1 MNRSRFWRRPLR
13 SVDKSLVIG
22 SLTLVVAACPT
33 VIAPLRASE
42 ETVRFQRDVLPILAD
57 HCFPCHGFDAGQ
69 REAGLRFDLR
79 ESAIQAL
86 DSGATAIVPGD
97 LEQSELWNRITS
109 GDPGNRMPPPDSGT
123 KLTKNQQETIRQ
135 WIEAGAPYESH
146 WAFKAPQ
153 RTSPPDVMGTVH
165 PIDCFVRER
174 LRQEGLAPSAPA
186 DLATL
191 VRRVTLDLTGLP
203 PTPLEVELFLADPH
217 PDAFERLV
225 DRLLH
230 SPHFGEHWGRWWLD
244 LAHYADSDGYLQ
256 DFLRPVAWRYRQWV
270 VDALNRDQPFDQF
283 TLEQLAGDLLPNATI
298 SQRMGTGFLRNTLSN
313 REGGADLEEFRVAQV
328 LDRTATVGT
337 TWLGLTIACAQCHD
351 HKFDPITQR
360 EFYRLYAFFNHAE
373 EANFDAPLT
382 DEHDAWNRAMETY
395 FEQRAEILAPVEKPL
410 TELQADWERRLLYA
424 EENPNED
431 FSWDRTLEL
440 LGLQWGQNL
449 GEGQLEGLNIIKT
462 PLDQRTEDQQARLLD
477 YFLQTAPP
485 RYSERLQEL
494 GHDELRTRLA
504 DLKQSLPPVTRA
516 PGMMKSPVNRVTYIH
531 LRGDYQRP
539 GEEVTAGTSEVLPE
553 LFADGEADRLALA
566 QWLVSPDHPLTSRV
580 IVNRVWQQLFGRGI
594 VATSDNFGVRG
605 EPPEHPELLD
615 WLAVELVDRKW
626 SLKSLIKEI
635 VMSETYRQS
644 SYVDPELMSRDPL
657 NQLLARQSR
666 LRLSAEAIRDSAL
679 AASGMLVPT
688 IGGPSVKP
696 PQPDSVSKEGYRNTW
711 EPSEGGD
718 RYRRGLYTFLQRT
731 SPFAQFVTFDL
742 PDTSQSCTVRE
753 RSNTPLQALS
763 LLNDPTFL
771 DAAKGLAARIQ
782 REGPGDDAGR
792 IEYAYLVTLGRAP
805 LPAERDRLL
814 AYLAEQREIFAS
826 SAPSEQQLVL
836 DCHPQTE
843 AAWITLASLLLNL
856 DEFITR
862 E

>member
-1 MNRSRFWRRPLR
+1 MIRFRFERRSHRV
-13 SVDKSLVIG
+13 VDKFLSVG
-22 SLTLVVAACPT
+22 SLALICATGLTFVT
-33 VIAPLRASE
+33 PLHASE

-79 ESAIQAL
+79 ESATEAL
-86 DSGATAIVPGD
+86 DSGSTAIVPGD
-97 LEQSELWNRITS
+97 LKKSELWNRITS
-109 GDPGNRMPPPDSGT
+109 ADPGSVMPPLESGAT
-123 KLTKNQQETIRQ
+123 LTNVQKETLRQ

-146 WAFKAPQ
+146 WAFLAPQ
-153 RTSPPDVMGTVH
+153 RKPPPDVAGTDH
-165 PIDCFVRER
+165 PIDCFVRDR
-174 LRQEGLAPSAPA
+174 LHREGLTSSPPA
-186 DLATL
+186 DRATFI
-191 VRRVTLDLTGLP
+191 RRVTLDLTGLP
-203 PTPLEVELFLADPH
+203 PTPQEVEFFLEDSR
-217 PDAFERLV
+217 PDAFEQLV

-283 TLEQLAGDLLPNATI
+283 TIEQLAGDLLPEATI
-298 SQRMGTGFLRNTLSN
+298 RQRMGTGFLRNTLSN
-313 REGGADLEEFRVAQV
+313 REGGAGLEEFRVAQV
-328 LDRTATVGT
+328 LDRTATMGT

-360 EFYRLYAFFNHAE
+360 EFYQLYAFFNQAE
-373 EANFDAPLT
+373 EANFDAPLAG
-382 DEHDAWNRAMETY
+382 EREAWDKAIETY
-395 FEQRAEILAPVEKPL
+395 SERRAEILAPVAKPL
-410 TELQADWERRLLYA
+410 AELQADWERRLLHA
-424 EENPNED
+424 EENPNRD
-431 FSWDRTLEL
+431 FAWDRTLEL

-485 RYSERLQEL
+485 QYSEQLKEL
-494 GHDELRTRLA
+494 GHEEIRTRLA

-516 PGMMKSPVNRVTYIH
+516 PAMMKSPVNRTTFIH
-531 LRGDYQRP
+531 LRGDHQRP
-539 GEEVTAGTSEVLPE
+539 GEQVTAGTPEVLPE
-553 LFADGEADRLALA
+553 LMADGDVDRLALA

-605 EPPEHPELLD
+605 APPEHPELLD
-615 WLAVELVDRKW
+615 WLAVELVDRQW
-626 SLKSLIKEI
+626 SLKALIKQI
-635 VMSETYRQS
+635 VMSDTYRQS
-644 SYVDPELMSRDPL
+644 SHADQELLTRDPL
-657 NQLLARQSR
+657 NRLLARQSR
-666 LRLSAEAIRDSAL
+666 LRLSAESIRDSSL
-679 AASGMLVPT
+679 ATSGMLVPK

-711 EPSEGGD
+711 EPSVGGD
-718 RYRRGLYTFLQRT
+718 RYRRGLYTFIQRT

-753 RSNTPLQALS
+753 RSNTPLQALN

-771 DAAKGLAARIQ
+771 EAAKGLAIRVL
-782 REGPGDDAGR
+782 REGPEDDAGR
-792 IEYAYLVTLGRAP
+792 IEYAYRITLGRAP

-814 AYLAEQREIFAS
+814 AYLAEQREIFAVDAS
-826 SAPSEQQLVL
+826 SEQQLVS
-836 DCHPQTE
+836 DSSPDTE